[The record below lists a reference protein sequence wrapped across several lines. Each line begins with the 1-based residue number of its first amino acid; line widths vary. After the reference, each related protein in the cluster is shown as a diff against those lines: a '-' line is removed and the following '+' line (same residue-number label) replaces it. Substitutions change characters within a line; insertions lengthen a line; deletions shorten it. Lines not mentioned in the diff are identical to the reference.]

1 MAWNTFKEVANKKLD
16 QQGVWQQAKESL
28 VIEQANSF
36 LLELFGKEIN
46 HKAQAIYLKDGI
58 LTIAILSDDWQIK
71 IYANKHQ
78 FLQVL
83 NNHFHKN
90 IVKDLQFLS

>member
-1 MAWNTFKEVANKKLD
+1 MPWDSFKNVAQQKMNSDNTWK
-16 QQGVWQQAKESL
+16 QAEDSL
-28 VIEQANSF
+28 VIDQANSF

-46 HKAQAIYLKDGI
+46 HKARAIYLKDGI
-58 LTIAILSDDWQIK
+58 LTIAILSDDWQFK
-71 IYANKHQ
+71 IHANKHQ

-90 IVKDLQFLS
+90 IVKDLKFLS